1 MKNKKVW
8 YSQIFKLFFWLALC
22 LVAVLSMLAVPGQ
35 QIFQGQ
41 DKRSHLLVY
50 MILFA
55 LLLLAYGKRWSLISL
70 GILLACFSGLIEVA
84 QSFTGSRQAEW
95 LDLLA
100 NILGI
105 LVAALFYKALQSYKN
120 TST

>member
-1 MKNKKVW
+1 
-8 YSQIFKLFFWLALC
+8 
-22 LVAVLSMLAVPGQ
+22 
-35 QIFQGQ
+35 
-41 DKRSHLLVY
+41 
-50 MILFA
+50 
-55 LLLLAYGKRWSLISL
+55 
-70 GILLACFSGLIEVA
+70 VA

-105 LVAALFYKALQSYKN
+105 LVAALFYKVLQSYKN

>member
-8 YSQIFKLFFWLALC
+8 YSQMFKLFFWLTLC

-35 QIFQGQ
+35 QIFHGQ
-41 DKRSHLLVY
+41 DKLSHLVVY
-50 MILFA
+50 MVLFW
-55 LLLLAYGKRWSLISL
+55 LLLLAYGKQWSLISL
-70 GILLACFSGLIEVA
+70 GILLACFSALIEVA
-84 QSFTGSRQAEW
+84 QSFTGYRQAEW

-105 LVAALFYKALQSYKN
+105 LVAVLFYKALQSCKN